1 MVKGELKKLLTVKD
15 VAKLLSVA
23 QSTVYSWVLS
33 GDIPYYKLGKAIRFK
48 DEDVL
53 QWLELHRRENMK
65 AKQLARLMRKR
76 L

>member
-48 DEDVL
+48 EEDVL

>member
-15 VAKLLSVA
+15 VAKLLIVA

-48 DEDVL
+48 EEDVL

>member
-23 QSTVYSWVLS
+23 QSTVYSWVVS

-48 DEDVL
+48 EEDVL